1 MRARILLCSIFFL
14 LVYSQTNAQQPKIFD
29 AMQWRCIGPH
39 RGGRTVGAVG
49 VPQQPGTFYIGVNNG
64 GVWKSTDYGRV
75 WTPIF
80 DDQPTGSVGDVAVAP
95 SNPDVIYVASGEGL
109 QRPDLSVGDGVYRS
123 SDAGKTWVNTGLSD
137 GLQIGGLAIDPGNPD
152 LVFAAVLG
160 HPYGANPERGIFRTK
175 NGGKTWEKVKFI
187 DENTGAIQVTIDPK
201 NPQIVYADFWANR
214 LAPWENGTFQGAG
227 SGLWKSTDGGDTWK
241 QLTQGLPTPAQG
253 LGRIGFC
260 ICPSLPSRLYATVDC
275 GEGTENAQKY
285 SGIYRS
291 DDAGANWYRTNPD
304 PRLWGR
310 GSDFAEIKA
319 DPLNPDIVYSAN
331 VVTWKSTDGAKTWQA
346 FRGAPGGDD
355 YHRIWINPTDPDII
369 LLASD
374 QGAIITV
381 NGGQTFSSWYNQPT
395 AQFYHV
401 STDNAFPY
409 NVYGG
414 QQESGSVGISSRG
427 NDGQI
432 TFREWHPVG
441 VEEYGYIAPD
451 PLDPNII
458 YGGKISK
465 HDKRTG
471 QTQNISPEAVRS
483 GKYRFIR
490 TAPVLFSPVDPH
502 CLYFAGNVLFKT
514 KNGGHSWEVIS
525 PDLTRETWEVPSCVG
540 VFSAEAEKTR
550 RRRGVIYAVAPS
562 QQDTN
567 TIWVGSDDGLL
578 HITRDGGKNWTNITP
593 ASAPGGQEVSA
604 GGEASAGKPVVTDW
618 SKVSQLDAGHFD
630 NNTCYAA
637 INRIRL
643 DDQRPHILRTHD
655 GGKSWQ
661 EITAGIPENE
671 PINTV
676 REDPLQKGLLYA
688 GSENAVYV
696 SFDDGDH
703 WQSLRLNMPATSIR
717 DLVVKD
723 DDLVIGTHG
732 RSFWILD
739 NITPLRQ
746 HSSTQKDRMGVILY
760 KPQVAYRV
768 RWNMNTDTP
777 LPQEEPAGQNPPD
790 GAMIDYVLE
799 EDEEKVALMIMDSIG
814 NILSI
819 YHSDDP
825 APEVSEVNI
834 PLYWVRPHKTLS
846 KKKGM
851 HRFFWDMRYDPI
863 NDYGATYQFG
873 QLYGASFPIAAVY
886 GQTAPEP
893 SAPYVMP
900 GTYKVRLVVVGNKA
914 IIREEPIEIK
924 MDPRVSTNI
933 KDLQQ
938 LHDLSHILYKE
949 RVSAHIQIN
958 DILRYKVLLNV
969 AFPNPD
975 NALQDSLKNMSIETD
990 EIYKK
995 SQQYLDASA
1004 SVYGML
1010 LESDMPPTHQIIES
1024 VESLRTNMDN
1034 LKNIVNHE
1042 HKTYYN
1048 LHEKIYRQYGEQQDT
1063 NIAIS
1068 GIPQTGRLRYLTK
1081 RLLEW
1086 QSLFTSNLSNA
1097 YFPKGIWSINPK
1109 GELTATDDQCIFTQ
1123 KTYQNFVLD
1132 LEFKTADGTNS
1143 GVIVHCSDT
1152 ENWIPNSV
1160 EIQIADDYATE
1171 WSKADPTWQCGAIF
1185 GHLAAEKR
1193 MVKKPGEWNHYTITC
1208 VDRQI
1213 WVVLNGE
1220 LVNHM
1225 DMNRWLSGSKNPDG
1239 SAIPPW
1245 LSKPF
1250 ATLPLEGHIGLQ
1262 GKHAGAPIWFR
1273 NIRIRELK

>member
-1 MRARILLCSIFFL
+1 MRTSTLLFVSLFL
-14 LVYSQTNAQQPKIFD
+14 LTNVETNAQTPNIFD
-29 AMQWRCIGPH
+29 ALQWRCIGPH

-49 VPQQPGTFYIGVNNG
+49 VPQQPNTFYIGVNNG

-95 SNPDVIYVASGEGL
+95 SDPNVVYVASGEGL
-109 QRPDLSVGDGVYRS
+109 QRPDLSVGNGIYRS
-123 SDAGKTWVNTGLSD
+123 SNGGKTWTNTGLTQA
-137 GLQIGGLAIDPGNPD
+137 LQIGGLAIDPTNPD
-152 LVFAAVLG
+152 RVFAAVLG
-160 HPYGANPERGIFRTK
+160 HPYGPNAERGVYRTQ

-187 DENTGAIQVTIDPK
+187 DENSGAIQITIDPK
-201 NPQIVYADFWANR
+201 NPQVIYADFWANR
-214 LAPWENGTFQGAG
+214 LAPWENGTFGGPG
-227 SGLWKSTDGGDTWK
+227 SGLWKSTDGGDSWK
-241 QLTQGLPTPAQG
+241 PLTNGLPTPAQD

-291 DDAGANWYRTNPD
+291 DDAGAHWYRTNAD

-319 DPLNPDIVYSAN
+319 DPKNPDIVYSAN

-355 YHRIWINPTDPDII
+355 YHRIWINPNDPNII

-441 VEEYGYIAPD
+441 VEEYGYVAVD
-451 PLDPNII
+451 PLDPNIV
-458 YGGKISK
+458 YGGKITK

-490 TAPVLFSPVDPH
+490 TAPVLFSPVDPQ

-514 KNGGHSWEVIS
+514 KNGGHSWDVIS
-525 PDLTRETWEVPSCVG
+525 PDLTRETWEVPACVG
-540 VFSAEAEKTR
+540 VFSPEAEKTK

-567 TIWVGSDDGLL
+567 TIWAGTDDGLI
-578 HITRDGGKNWTNITP
+578 HITRDGGKNWANITP
-593 ASAPGGQEVSA
+593 LPAESSRLVGA
-604 GGEASAGKPVVTDW
+604 EAVKPIMTDW

-643 DDQRPHILRTHD
+643 DDLRPHILRTHD
-655 GGKSWQ
+655 GGKNWQ
-661 EITAGIPENE
+661 EITTGIPDNE

-676 REDPLQKGLLYA
+676 REDPKQKGLLYA

-696 SFDDGDH
+696 SFDDGEH

-723 DDLVIGTHG
+723 DDLVLGTHG

-746 HSSTQKDRMGVILY
+746 HASTTKNATGVILY
-760 KPQVAYRV
+760 KPQAAYRI
-768 RWNMNTDTP
+768 RWNQNTDTP

-790 GAMIDYVLE
+790 GAMIDYVLGE
-799 EDEEKVALMIMDSIG
+799 NAASIALQILDQDG
-814 NILSI
+814 NIVRR
-819 YHSDDP
+819 YRQDDT
-825 APEVSEVNI
+825 APDVSGVNI
-834 PLYWVRPHKTLS
+834 PLYWVRQHQVLS
-846 KKKGM
+846 GKKGA
-851 HRFFWDMRYDPI
+851 HRFCWDMRYDPL
-863 NDYGATYQFG
+863 NRGA
-873 QLYGASFPIAAVY
+873 ASFPIAAVY
-886 GQTAPEP
+886 GQTAPDP
-893 SAPYVMP
+893 SAPFVMP
-900 GTYKVRLVVVGNKA
+900 GTYTVRLEVDGKIYEQPLVV
-914 IIREEPIEIK
+914 EI
-924 MDPRVSTNI
+924 DPRVKTGMD
-933 KDLQQ
+933 DLQLQ
-938 LHDLSHILYKE
+938 HDLSRICYQKH
-949 RVSAHIQIN
+949 
-958 DILRYKVLLNV
+958 
-969 AFPNPD
+969 
-975 NALQDSLKNMSIETD
+975 IETSRNHD
-990 EIYKK
+990 EIQTILAYKIDPVDNKDKVQAKNILTEVQSKAEALEK
-995 SQQYLDASA
+995 SKPNLGELSNQFLGLMNQLQ
-1004 SVYGML
+1004 
-1010 LESDMPPTHQIIES
+1010 ESDMIPTAQLINAVNRNAALSDSLISTWFDVTYHELSILKITLQKAELPPIWSTEEPVGSTFFAHP
-1024 VESLRTNMDN
+1024 D
-1034 LKNIVNHE
+1034 
-1042 HKTYYN
+1042 
-1048 LHEKIYRQYGEQQDT
+1048 
-1063 NIAIS
+1063 IS
-1068 GIPQTGRLRYLTK
+1068 GPD
-1081 RLLEW
+1081 W
-1086 QSLFTSNLSNA
+1086 QPIFKPDLSNA
-1097 YFPKGIWSINPK
+1097 NYPKNIWSFSPK
-1109 GELTATDDQCIFTQ
+1109 GELTATEDQCIFTQ
-1123 KTYQNFVLD
+1123 KTYKNFVLD
-1132 LEFKTADGTNS
+1132 LEFKTAEGTNS

-1152 ENWIPNSV
+1152 DNWIPNSV
-1160 EIQIADDYATE
+1160 EIQIADDYASE
-1171 WSKADPTWQCGAIF
+1171 WSKADPTWQCAAIF
-1185 GHLAAEKR
+1185 GHLAAEKKA
-1193 MVKKPGEWNHYTITC
+1193 VKHPGEWNRYTITC

-1225 DMNRWLSGSKNPDG
+1225 DMNRWLSGSQNPDG
-1239 SAIPPW
+1239 SAIPSW

-1250 ATLPLEGHIGLQ
+1250 ATLPLEGHIGFQ

-1273 NIRIRELK
+1273 NVRIRELK